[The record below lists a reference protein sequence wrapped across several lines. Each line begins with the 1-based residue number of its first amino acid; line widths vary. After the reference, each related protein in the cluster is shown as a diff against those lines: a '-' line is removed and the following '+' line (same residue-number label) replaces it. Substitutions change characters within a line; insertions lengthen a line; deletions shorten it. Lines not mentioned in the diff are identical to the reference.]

1 MLNLLLYH
9 ATNHIQDRYASLE
22 KMYENFVPKSEVLKK
37 HIFNF
42 SVLNTFKGK
51 ISYLAF
57 PQLGTSIGLYSNSDI
72 KTEDS
77 QLLISN
83 TEDQNIQVLVLG
95 KYKLPLKVI
104 YDIHTPEIS
113 INFTPTGLNYFFKE
127 DTNSIAKNRMQFL
140 PSKQWE
146 SITRKIFGQT
156 CNHQRIETLESF
168 LVENLIEKEISE
180 VEYCISVLS
189 KHPEYKVS
197 QIAEK
202 LNVTT
207 RTLNR
212 WFINYIGCSPT
223 DFKKISRFRKAI
235 QMNYSPTFKN
245 LTEICFEGGFYDSPH
260 FNREFKKLTNLS
272 PRDFFSRIETVSE
285 KKIPYKFIDV

>member
-1 MLNLLLYH
+1 
-9 ATNHIQDRYASLE
+9 
-22 KMYENFVPKSEVLKK
+22 MYKNFVPKSEKLKK

-42 SVLNTFKGK
+42 SVLNNFEGR

-72 KTEDS
+72 KSEDR
-77 QLLISN
+77 QLLISK
-83 TEDQNIQVLVLG
+83 TEVQNVQVLILG
-95 KYKLPLKVI
+95 KYKMPIKVV
-104 YDIHTPEIS
+104 YDVHTPEIS
-113 INFTPTGLNYFFKE
+113 INFTPTGLNYFFRE
-127 DTNSIAKNRMQFL
+127 DTSSIAQNRIQL
-140 PSKQWE
+140 LHSKQWK
-146 SITRKIFGQT
+146 SITRKIFLQT
-156 CNHQRIETLESF
+156 CNYQRMETLESF
-168 LVENLIEKEISE
+168 LVDNLIEKEISE
-180 VEYCISVLS
+180 VEYCISFLS
-189 KHPEYKVS
+189 EHPEYKVS
-197 QIAEK
+197 QIAKK

-223 DFKKISRFRKAI
+223 DFKKISRFRKAV
-235 QMNYSPTFKN
+235 QMNYSNRFKN

-285 KKIPYKFIDV
+285 NKIPYKFIDV